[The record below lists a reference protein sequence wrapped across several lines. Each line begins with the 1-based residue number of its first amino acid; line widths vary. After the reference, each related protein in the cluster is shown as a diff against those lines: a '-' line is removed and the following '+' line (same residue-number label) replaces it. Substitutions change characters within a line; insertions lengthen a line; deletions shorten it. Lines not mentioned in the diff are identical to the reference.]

1 MKSPYKTREWQRVRF
16 KVFDRDRRV
25 CQIKHPKCR
34 GYATQV
40 HHLVDWRDGG
50 EPYEMSNLVA
60 ACASCNVAERN
71 TRIAA
76 AARRARGLETP
87 VRSYHNERW

>member
-1 MKSPYKTREWQRVRF
+1 MRSPYKTAEWRRVRF
-16 KVFDRDRRV
+16 RVFDRDQRV
-25 CQIKHPKCR
+25 CQIRRDKCR

-50 EPYEMSNLVA
+50 APYDMENLVA

-76 AARRARGLETP
+76 AARRERGLTP
-87 VRSYHNERW
+87 PRSYTSERW

>member
-1 MKSPYKTREWQRVRF
+1 MREPYKTAEWRRVRF
-16 KVFDRDRRV
+16 RVFDRDLRV
-25 CQIKHPKCR
+25 CQIRRDKCR

-50 EPYEMSNLVA
+50 APYEMSNLVA

-76 AARRARGLETP
+76 AARHERGLTP
-87 VRSYHNERW
+87 PPSYTSERW